1 VCIWS
6 KPMPV
11 YLFWGDDEFRLQ
23 NAVKGLE
30 DRVLIPAWKS
40 FNYDKVEGAG
50 SVGGEALIQG
60 LNLAMTVPFGQGDR
74 LVWLVNP
81 PLSGQDS
88 ASFLTELERT
98 LPVLPP
104 SSHLL
109 FTYTGKPDGR
119 SKIIKLLQQ
128 GVVEEFALAPTWK
141 TDVIQKTVQQTARQ
155 LDLPITQGAVELLAE
170 AVGNDTRQLFSE
182 LEKLK
187 LYATQ
192 PDGSIQTVD
201 PDMVKA
207 LVRNTQQSS
216 LELANVARQGL
227 AEKALSI
234 LDDLLRHNEPPLRI
248 SATLIRQFR
257 TWLWVKLM
265 QVAGERDERVIAKA
279 ADIANPKR
287 VYFLSQDVRSLSV
300 KQLQETLAIL
310 LALET
315 ALKQGQD
322 AKGTLQTK
330 VIELCQVC
338 HTSRGERSR
347 VQ

>member
-1 VCIWS
+1 
-6 KPMPV
+6 MPV

-40 FNYDKVEGAG
+40 FNYDKVEGVG
-50 SVGGEALIQG
+50 SAGGEAVIQG

-81 PLSGQDS
+81 PLTGQDS
-88 ASFLTELERT
+88 TNFLAELERT

-119 SKIIKLLQQ
+119 SKTIKLLQQQ
-128 GVVEEFALAPTWK
+128 GVVEEFTLAPTWK

-155 LDLPITQGAVELLAE
+155 LNLPITQEAVELLAE

-192 PDGSIQTVD
+192 PDGLIQTVD
-201 PDMVKA
+201 PAMVKA

-234 LDDLLRHNEPPLRI
+234 LEDLLRHNEPPLRI

-287 VYFLSQDVRSLSV
+287 VYFLSQDVRSLSAA
-300 KQLQETLAIL
+300 QLQQTLEIL

-338 HTSRGERSR
+338 QKPKSERP
-347 VQ
+347 QFQ

>member
-1 VCIWS
+1 
-6 KPMPV
+6 MPV

-40 FNYDKVEGAG
+40 FNYDKVEGVG
-50 SVGGEALIQG
+50 SAGGEALIQG

-74 LVWLVNP
+74 LIWLVNP

-88 ASFLTELERT
+88 TSFLAELERT
-98 LPVLPP
+98 LSVLPP

-119 SKIIKLLQQ
+119 SKIIKVLQQ
-128 GVVEEFALAPTWK
+128 QSVVEEFTLAPTWK
-141 TDVIQKTVQQTARQ
+141 TDVIQTTVRKTAQQ
-155 LDLPITQGAVELLAE
+155 LNLPITEGAIALLAE

-187 LYATQ
+187 LYVTQ

-201 PDMVKA
+201 PVAVKA

-227 AEKALSI
+227 AEKALSL

-287 VYFLSQDVRSLSV
+287 VYFLSQDVRSLSTT
-300 KQLQETLAIL
+300 QLQQTLGIL
-310 LALET
+310 LELET
-315 ALKQGQD
+315 ALKQGQE
-322 AKGTLQTK
+322 ARGTLQTK
-330 VIELCQVC
+330 VIELCQAC
-338 HTSRGERSR
+338 QPSKSERPKF
-347 VQ
+347 Q

>member
-1 VCIWS
+1 
-6 KPMPV
+6 MPV

-23 NAVKGLE
+23 NAIKALE
-30 DRVLIPAWKS
+30 DRVLVPTWKS

-50 SVGGEALIQG
+50 SAGVEALIQG
-60 LNLAMTVPFGQGDR
+60 LNLAMTVPFGEGDR

-81 PLSGQDS
+81 PLTGQD
-88 ASFLTELERT
+88 ASNFLTELERT
-98 LPVLPP
+98 LPVLPA

-109 FTYTGKPDGR
+109 FTYAGKPDGR
-119 SKIIKLLQQ
+119 SKIAKTLQQQ
-128 GVVEEFALAPTWK
+128 GVVEEFVLAPTWK
-141 TDVIQKTVQQTARQ
+141 TDVIQKTVQQAARQ
-155 LDLPITQGAVELLAE
+155 LNLAMTDAAVEILAE

-187 LYATQ
+187 LYVTR
-192 PDGSIQTVD
+192 PDGSAGVVD
-201 PDMVKA
+201 PATVKA

-227 AEKALSI
+227 VDKALSV
-234 LDDLLRHNEPPLRI
+234 LDDLLCHNEPPLRI

-257 TWLWVKLM
+257 TWLWVKVM

-287 VYFLSQDVRSLSV
+287 IYFLSQDVRTLSLQ
-300 KQLQETLAIL
+300 QLQQTLVIL
-310 LALET
+310 LELEV
-315 ALKQGQD
+315 ALKQGQE

-330 VIELCQVC
+330 VIALSRACQNAKL
-338 HTSRGERSR
+338 ERSH
-347 VQ
+347 

>member
-1 VCIWS
+1 
-6 KPMPV
+6 MPV

-23 NAVKGLE
+23 NAVKALE
-30 DRVLIPAWKS
+30 DRVLDPTWKS

-50 SVGGEALIQG
+50 AAGIEALIQG
-60 LNLAMTVPFGQGDR
+60 LNLAMTLPFGQGDR

-88 ASFLTELERT
+88 SFLAELERT
-98 LPVLPP
+98 LPVLPD

-109 FTYTGKPDGR
+109 FTYVGKPDGR
-119 SKIIKLLQQ
+119 SKIAKALQQQ
-128 GVVEEFALAPTWK
+128 GVVEEFVLAPTWK
-141 TDVIQKTVQQTARQ
+141 TDVIHNIVQQTARQ
-155 LDLPITQGAVELLAE
+155 LNLSIADAAVDLLAE

-192 PDGSIQTVD
+192 ADDSLRVID
-201 PDMVKA
+201 PAMVKA

-216 LELANVARQGL
+216 LELANVARQGQSH
-227 AEKALSI
+227 KALGV
-234 LDDLLRHNEPPLRI
+234 LDDLLRHNEPPLKI

-287 VYFLSQDVRSLSV
+287 VYFLSQDVKSLSA
-300 KQLQETLAIL
+300 KQLQQTLVIL
-310 LALET
+310 LELEA
-315 ALKQGQD
+315 ALKQGQE

-330 VIELCQVC
+330 VIELCRACQSPKV
-338 HTSRGERSR
+338 ERPNF
-347 VQ
+347 VG